1 MFLQKKVDR
10 AFKWLK
16 EKNKLQ
22 DHSEENKEWE
32 ENDIELE
39 KEDILAI
46 VLSALIVFGPIF
58 LVLIIILILLL

>member
-16 EKNKLQ
+16 EKNKSQ

-32 ENDIELE
+32 ENDIEL
-39 KEDILAI
+39 
-46 VLSALIVFGPIF
+46 SLIHI
-58 LVLIIILILLL
+58 